1 MKITGD
7 VSLQLSVYLMLTWN
21 SQSSSLFFWSAG
33 ITGVYNHT
41 WLYPY
46 SLKLQISLEYL
57 RNVFL
62 LLSANNF
69 SII

>member
-41 WLYPY
+41 QLADI
-46 SLKLQISLEYL
+46 SFFSFQILKWISL
-57 RNVFL
+57 
-62 LLSANNF
+62 
-69 SII
+69 